1 MSSIGMPIYITY
13 AGSVLEYLVFT
24 ADVICFIV
32 FVVKE
37 AIVLICQIIQ
47 R

>member
-1 MSSIGMPIYITY
+1 MPIYITY

-24 ADVICFIV
+24 ADVLCFIV

-37 AIVLICQIIQ
+37 TIVLIYQIIGK
-47 R
+47 